1 MRLRKLRKTLAAMVS
16 VCLISGYF
24 AQIPIS
30 AFAAEAE
37 EVVEDVK
44 QQGADD
50 IAGDAEVK
58 ESDDITDDAAKTD
71 QDILTK
77 DDVTDLDETKT
88 EEDLSG
94 SDKEDTEVENKKED
108 VKEEETKDIDSEEV
122 TDDVPEE
129 DTTEEEKSVDGESA
143 EDAAQEEET
152 EVPEEEIMLLSEDAE
167 AYTSRAVSGNF
178 ANVIVFVDFND
189 TKHEDHKTNWSKPCF
204 AGDTDI
210 EEIYKL
216 FNGSDAYPRGMR
228 QFLQNISYG
237 QLEVANIFPQYDA
250 STNSIKPY
258 KLQYDTSH
266 YTDDND
272 TALLEEVL
280 QMLEADRGLADNVD
294 RNNDGAVDNL
304 TIIVPYKSG
313 LTNTKFYGR
322 KATYQG
328 SKTIRGKAVASYN
341 VLTESGICSSVQAPG
356 VIIHEFLH
364 TLGYPDLYR
373 KTSAANPNAGH
384 PVGRWDIMAN
394 TSTYVQYP
402 LAYFR
407 SQYTKWFDIPT
418 VTNSVSG
425 YTLYAASS
433 ATEATKNKQAVI
445 LKTDYSDTEFF
456 VLEYRK
462 AGNSQTLTD
471 YDCKIPG
478 SGLIIYKI
486 DLSKFTNYEGPS
498 IAYIYREG
506 DYYNDTYREAGAGD
520 LNKSFLS
527 AQSGRTSYGS
537 SDMSKSLSDGAI
549 TYTDGRNSGIVISNV
564 GNAGGDT
571 ISFDITFPKAEE
583 GMQWSVVAEQNTAAD
598 TYYMDSYMDT
608 DGTMYFMQAG
618 SSGAVS
624 LYSYNSAGWK
634 KVSSDLNVSYGG
646 RNFQLGKYG
655 GYFYVGYVL
664 NNYAKLARWNHSK
677 WETVYTSSATVTDFD
692 MDSASDGI
700 YLAYTGLDNC
710 KVYAYKY
717 SSSGAGMLGASVG
730 EGNYLSNISVVAE
743 SGNVAIRYREF
754 PSDEIYIKLY
764 DGSKRIWNRLGGN
777 GLKATSGMIQV
788 HNGKVYLLNNE
799 EISGQNVSQMYLYDA
814 STSGSNWMKVGNGVH
829 TNEYISEMDICFHG
843 DAIHT
848 VSQGGTS
855 GDIFVKNLKN
865 GAWEAV
871 GNRVTGGNPVIG
883 LRGHSY
889 NGKIYVAYFSKE
901 AGKIIIKSNVSNNTS
916 EIPGGTPVD
925 PSVKPPVDP
934 PVINPSEELPN
945 SAEAYVKRLYK
956 VLLEREADSGG
967 LSSNAAAL
975 TSGRSTASDVALG
988 LIQSTEFANKR
999 YSAETYVTKLFQAL
1013 FFRDASSGEIA
1024 EWTEKLK
1031 TGVSKRYVLVQ
1042 LTKSAEFTQICNS
1055 CQIKKGNIQI
1065 TENRDKNY
1073 AITAYVNRCYQNIL
1087 GRSAD
1092 ESGLNTWTGKILSG
1106 HGGAE
1111 IIKDLV
1117 LSTEFKN
1124 KRKSDSEFLDIIY
1137 KAMLGRT
1144 PDDAGKKS
1152 WMACLDKGVSYVY
1165 IINGFAGSKEFG
1177 NLCKEYG
1184 MVAGRATITEARDR
1198 NIGVTGFVM
1207 RNYKTIL
1214 GRNAD
1219 VKGLNDWCEWI
1230 LSKTLTPA
1238 EAARGFVFSQEF
1250 VNKHMSDAEYVET
1263 LYKAFLD
1270 RKSDSHGKQDWVN
1283 QLRNGRSREDIFWG
1297 FANSE
1302 EFRGI
1307 VAGYGL

>member
-304 TIIVPYKSG
+304 TIIVPYESG

-341 VLTESGICSSVQAPG
+341 VLTESGICSGVQAPG

-373 KTSAANPNAGH
+373 KTSAANPDAGH

-394 TSTYVQYP
+394 ASTYVQYP

-407 SQYTKWFDIPT
+407 SQITKWFDIPT
-418 VTNSVSG
+418 VTESVSH

-433 ATEATKNKQAVI
+433 TTEATKNQQAVI

-462 AGNSQTLTD
+462 AGNSMTLTD

-478 SGLIIYKI
+478 SGLVIYKI
-486 DLSKFTNYEGPS
+486 NLSNFTNYEGVS
-498 IAYIYREG
+498 VAYVYREG
-506 DYYNDTYREAGAGD
+506 DHYNDTYREAGEGNLD
-520 LNKSFLS
+520 KSFLS
-527 AQSGRTSYGS
+527 AEFGRTSYGT

-564 GNAGGDT
+564 GSAAGDQ

-583 GMQWSVVAEQNTAAD
+583 GMNWSVISEQSTSAD
-598 TYYMDSYMDT
+598 TYYVDSYMDT
-608 DGTMYFMQAG
+608 DGTLYFMQAG
-618 SSGAVS
+618 SNGTIS
-624 LYSYNSAGWK
+624 LYSYNSSGWK
-634 KVSSDLNVSYGG
+634 KVSSDLNVSHGG

-664 NNYAKLARWNHSK
+664 NNYVKLARWNQSR
-677 WETVYTSSATVTDFD
+677 WENVYTSSVTVTEFD
-692 MDSASDGI
+692 MDSTSDGV
-700 YLAYTGLDNC
+700 YLAYTGLDNR

-717 SSSGAGMLGASVG
+717 SSSGTGMLGSSVG

-754 PSDEIYIKLY
+754 PSDEMYIKLY
-764 DGSKRIWNRLGGN
+764 DSSNRIWNRLGGN
-777 GLKATSGMIQV
+777 GLKATSGMIKV
-788 HNGKVYLLNNE
+788 HKGKVYLLNNE
-799 EISGQNVSQMYLYDA
+799 NISGQSVSQMYLYNS
-814 STSGSNWMKVGNGVH
+814 STSGSNWMKIGNGVH
-829 TNEYISEMDICFHG
+829 TSEYISEMDICFHG
-843 DAIHT
+843 DAMHT

-855 GDIFVKNLKN
+855 GDILVKSLKN
-865 GAWEAV
+865 GIWETV
-871 GNRVTGGNPVIG
+871 GNRVTGGKPVIG

-889 NGKIYVAYFSKE
+889 NGKIYVTYFSKE
-901 AGKIIIKSNVSNNTS
+901 AGKIIIKSNVSDNTG
-916 EIPGGTPVD
+916 EIPGGTPVG
-925 PSVKPPVDP
+925 PSVDP
-934 PVINPSEELPN
+934 PVNPSEEFPN
-945 SAEAYVKRLYK
+945 SAETYVKRLYK

-988 LIQSTEFANKR
+988 LIQSTEFANRR
-999 YSAETYVTKLFQAL
+999 YSNETYVKKLYQAL
-1013 FFRDASSGEIA
+1013 LCRDASGAEIA

-1031 TGVSKRYVLVQ
+1031 TGVSRRYVLVHM
-1042 LTKSAEFTQICNS
+1042 TKSAEFTKICNG
-1055 CQIKKGNIQI
+1055 CRIKKGNIQV

-1073 AITAYVNRCYQNIL
+1073 EITAYVNRCYQNIL

-1092 ESGLNTWTGKILSG
+1092 VSGLNTWTGKIHSG
-1106 HGGAE
+1106 YGGAE

-1117 LSTEFKN
+1117 TSVEFKN
-1124 KRKSDSEFLDIIY
+1124 KRKSDSEFIDILY
-1137 KAMLGRT
+1137 KSMLGRT
-1144 PDDAGKKS
+1144 ADASGKNN
-1152 WMACLDKGVSYVY
+1152 WMSCLSKGVSYVY
-1165 IINGFAGSKEFG
+1165 IINGFAESREFNG
-1177 NLCKEYG
+1177 LCARYG
-1184 MVAGRATITEARDR
+1184 MVAGRASITEARDR